1 MNTRILVDEVQNKF
15 LTCVFWQVF
24 GIKLISKL
32 WAVFKANFYTIMKT
46 LVWHHL
52 SDQFSYCLIYYDRW
66 TTQITFY
73 WKYWEIQI
81 GNFQNDILWL
91 VRLKNIKDSPYC
103 TTHFNFITVRWEY
116 IFQFYFD
123 IIFHFSGFIL
133 IIYIVQ
139 KCFFL
144 FWKTFFSIKIENQFG
159 LRF

>member
-1 MNTRILVDEVQNKF
+1 MFSDKF
-15 LTCVFWQVF
+15 LVSNWYPNYELFSKPIFILLWRHWF
-24 GIKLISKL
+24 DIIYLINSHIV
-32 WAVFKANFYTIMKT
+32 WFIMT
-46 LVWHHL
+46 GE
-52 SDQFSYCLIYYDRW
+52 
-66 TTQITFY
+66 TQITFY